1 MFKRNILIG
10 EEEGYSVPRPK
21 LFAKGRMLLGTY
33 VDPDTYEVVVK
44 LARERGVSVSELLR
58 WWIEEK
64 AKMPRSA
71 GGEAGDL
78 DPLANGGQRSES
90 EKRWELL
97 RKLDEYEVERFPKDV
112 ELLTHIIEQLE
123 KTPVSMRRTESYL
136 NRLSRARRRLIA
148 LKKVARRLLAA
159 GYPLD
164 EKDVERLVELE
175 RRLDK
180 L

>member
-1 MFKRNILIG
+1 M
-10 EEEGYSVPRPK
+10 PRPRVHK
-21 LFAKGRMLLGTY
+21 ETSVISASVERSLAERLRREAALKGIPLSRL
-33 VDPDTYEVVVK
+33 VEEV
-44 LARERGVSVSELLR
+44 LAEWLSS
-58 WWIEEK
+58 
-64 AKMPRSA
+64 RSPE
-71 GGEAGDL
+71 GRGEAGDL

-90 EKRWELL
+90 ERRWELL

-112 ELLTHIIEQLE
+112 ELLAYVVEQLE

-148 LKKVARRLLAA
+148 LKKVARRLLSA